1 VPSETVPTT
10 AARKATRNHPAAEA
24 AKDFL
29 DLTTGNY
36 RTLLV
41 GRCNLNAAPRDV
53 TNQVVSKARQPFGLP
68 RGLAVRPTGN
78 PVARVRR
85 QAAA

>member
-10 AARKATRNHPAAEA
+10 AARKATRNHLAADA

-36 RTLLV
+36 RMLSA
-41 GRCNLNAAPRDV
+41 GRRRKVNAALRDV
-53 TNQVVSKARQPFGLP
+53 SLSA
-68 RGLAVRPTGN
+68 
-78 PVARVRR
+78 
-85 QAAA
+85 